1 MIVVHFF
8 FRISGTQYKYRK
20 RNGRTSWVETRR
32 DETKRVE
39 LSQALS
45 LSYILPHTWCE
56 LKPNDTEPNHTEP
69 NRIESNRT
77 ESNHRTES
85 NGTEPNRIRSETESN
100 RIESNRTEPM
110 RTGPDRTEPNR
121 TDPNGSER
129 IRTEPIRTDPNRTKP
144 NRMEVGPSPAGP
156 LLASDQTSVISDETT
171 QPRFWPVSGPFSV
184 RARAEFRVRGWVG
197 STLVP

>member
-1 MIVVHFF
+1 MVGSTTNELFSNFVVSRYDNTRYKRGGMIVVHFF

-77 ESNHRTES
+77 EVHRNKT
-85 NGTEPNRIRSETESN
+85 RINMVCGLRAKLTPSKTINS
-100 RIESNRTEPM
+100 
-110 RTGPDRTEPNR
+110 
-121 TDPNGSER
+121 
-129 IRTEPIRTDPNRTKP
+129 TKY
-144 NRMEVGPSPAGP
+144 
-156 LLASDQTSVISDETT
+156 SVAAA
-171 QPRFWPVSGPFSV
+171 FV
-184 RARAEFRVRGWVG
+184 RNSRRK
-197 STLVP
+197 S